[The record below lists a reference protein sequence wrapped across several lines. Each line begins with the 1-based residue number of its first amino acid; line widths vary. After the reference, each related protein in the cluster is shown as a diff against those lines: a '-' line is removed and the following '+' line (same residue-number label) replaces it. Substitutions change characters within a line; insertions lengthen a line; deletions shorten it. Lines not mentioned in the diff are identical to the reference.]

1 VLEAI
6 KQGGCALQHSSEDL
20 KAYHCVVLAAV
31 KQTTW
36 VLSCCASE
44 DLKADRGVVLEAIK
58 QGGCALQ
65 HSSEDLKADRRP
77 GGSRYECSGRGA
89 APR

>member
-1 VLEAI
+1 VLQYASEDLKADRGVVLEAI
-6 KQGGCALQHSSEDL
+6 KQN
-20 KAYHCVVLAAV
+20 
-31 KQTTW
+31 TW
-36 VLSCCASE
+36 VLCCCASE